1 MPELVTDEQQEAD
14 IKTALRRLVAG
25 NRLEQA
31 TEQLMAATAGEEYGA
46 FRTKVVHQAGQLRE
60 HLELQISNTEDYGT
74 IARNRNKVSLGLLGL
89 IDELPDAAALAAAK
103 QKPAGVLE
111 HKLKKRL
118 FWALLGGKLIVLFYA
133 FFLVDTG
140 SALTSKD
147 FLTVVGILIP
157 MFGAYLAII
166 LQDDTKN
173 RRILKPEDIRV
184 TTDFARKAYLVV
196 GVYPLI
202 LCLLLY
208 LRAVGTIPSMVALTL
223 ALGFAESGWGA
234 YVGKVIFGLF
244 RGE

>member
-1 MPELVTDEQQEAD
+1 VSELETKEKKDVD
-14 IKTALRRLVAG
+14 IKTELRRLVAG
-25 NRLEQA
+25 NRLERA
-31 TEQLMAATAGEEYGA
+31 TEKLLAATAGEEYGD
-46 FRTKVVHQAGQLRE
+46 FRSKVVHQSGQLNE
-60 HLELQISNTEDYGT
+60 YLDLQIHNTEDYDT
-74 IARNRNKVSLGLLGL
+74 ITRNRNKISLGLLNL
-89 IDELPDAAALAAAK
+89 INDLPDAAALAAAK
-103 QKPAGVLE
+103 QAPTGVSE

-118 FWALLGGKLIVLFYA
+118 FWALLLGKIVVLFYA

-140 SALTSKD
+140 SGLTSKD

-184 TTDFARKAYLVV
+184 TSDFARKAYLVV
-196 GVYPLI
+196 GVYPFI

-208 LRAVGTIPSMVALTL
+208 LRATGTITSMVALTL